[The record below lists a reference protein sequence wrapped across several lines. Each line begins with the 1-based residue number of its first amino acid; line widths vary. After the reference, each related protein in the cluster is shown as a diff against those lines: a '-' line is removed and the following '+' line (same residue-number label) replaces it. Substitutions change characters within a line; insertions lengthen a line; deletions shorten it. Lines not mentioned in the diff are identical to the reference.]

1 MQLVGLEGGNVAK
14 TFPPSFIFSN
24 TQKEKYFLKNDFQN
38 EITLLLGK
46 LSWLILEQEILFNG
60 RRVFLVSIC

>member
-1 MQLVGLEGGNVAK
+1 MQLVGLEGGNVLT

-38 EITLLLGK
+38 EITLLLGILMVEEYFWLVPFS
-46 LSWLILEQEILFNG
+46 LSL
-60 RRVFLVSIC
+60 

>member
-38 EITLLLGK
+38 EITLLLG
-46 LSWLILEQEILFNG
+46 ILMVEKYFW
-60 RRVFLVSIC
+60 LVSVSLSL

>member
-1 MQLVGLEGGNVAK
+1 VQLVGLEGGNVAK

-38 EITLLLGK
+38 EITLLLGILMVEEYFWSVSVS
-46 LSWLILEQEILFNG
+46 LSL
-60 RRVFLVSIC
+60 

>member
-14 TFPPSFIFSN
+14 AFPPSFIFSN

-38 EITLLLGK
+38 EITLLLG
-46 LSWLILEQEILFNG
+46 ILMVEEYFW
-60 RRVFLVSIC
+60 LVSVSLSL